1 MQHTGRRVI
10 YASGFDISTIK
21 KDKRYIEYIDQISDA
36 DIEGRINM
44 DATLDRLIAEGET
57 RGEIRGA
64 ARSEARGEKK
74 ESLC

>member
-1 MQHTGRRVI
+1 
-10 YASGFDISTIK
+10 
-21 KDKRYIEYIDQISDA
+21 
-36 DIEGRINM
+36 M

>member
-1 MQHTGRRVI
+1 
-10 YASGFDISTIK
+10 
-21 KDKRYIEYIDQISDA
+21 
-36 DIEGRINM
+36 M

-64 ARSEARGEKK
+64 ARSEAHGEKK